1 MHTKELASSDAKFL
15 AKHKA
20 IVLHVTSARLQD
32 GYVLHP
38 VVSYSDANSREAY
51 VYSRDYMQ
59 IHTISEFRKI
69 IKLAS
74 ARFIDSDEE
83 RNISLAF
90 TLYRAV
96 LAEKIFLGVTA
107 DEKAAGLVN
116 TTIPLIRDIANVAI
130 ASQGNPTEALV
141 KIADSHAHVLK
152 ALKDYRSVIGSYSTI
167 SGLAKI
173 NEYKT
178 QMTLHQKK
186 SEAKRRQD
194 AWLQHNPEAK
204 VAPVVVPDA
213 PEHHGLDEA
222 GINQAIAEAKL
233 LAPPNP
239 PRTRKTGPVPTGT
252 ENETMFPF
260 VRTPD
265 QLIRIFLA
273 NQQLA
278 NQNVDAQNVQ
288 Q

>member
-20 IVLHVTSARLQD
+20 IVLHVSSARLQD

-38 VVSYSDANSREAY
+38 VINYADADSKEAY

-59 IHTISEFRKI
+59 IHTISDFRKI

-74 ARFIDSDEE
+74 ARFIDSDRE
-83 RNISLAF
+83 RNISLTF
-90 TLYRAV
+90 TLYRAI
-96 LAEKIFLGVTA
+96 LAEKIFLGPT
-107 DEKAAGLVN
+107 DEKKAAELMD
-116 TTIPLIRDIANVAI
+116 TTIPLIRDIANVVI
-130 ASQGNPTEALV
+130 ANQGDPTEALE
-141 KIADSHAHVLK
+141 KIADTHAHVLK

-167 SGLAKI
+167 SGLATI
-173 NEYKT
+173 NEYKA
-178 QMTLHQKK
+178 QMALHQKK

-204 VAPVVVPDA
+204 VTPVVVPAA
-213 PEHHGLDEA
+213 PQHHGLNEA
-222 GINQAIAEAKL
+222 GINQAITEARI

-252 ENETMFPF
+252 ENETLFPF

-265 QLIRIFLA
+265 QLIRIFMD

-278 NQNVDAQNVQ
+278 NQNVDA
-288 Q
+288 